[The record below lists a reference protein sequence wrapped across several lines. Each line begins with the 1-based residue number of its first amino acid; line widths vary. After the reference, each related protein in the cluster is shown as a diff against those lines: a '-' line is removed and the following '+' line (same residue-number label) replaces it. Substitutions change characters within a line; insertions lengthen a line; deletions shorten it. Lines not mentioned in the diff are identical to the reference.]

1 MQIICFILQLY
12 LLILLGRIVLSW
24 FPMSGNGPM
33 AGVQRFLFGVTE
45 PVLAPLRAV
54 LPPVRFGAVGID
66 LSPIIV
72 FFGLNILL
80 ALLGCY

>member
-1 MQIICFILQLY
+1 VSIICFLLQLY
-12 LLILLGRIVLSW
+12 LLVLLGRIVLSW
-24 FPMSGNGPM
+24 FPISGTGPM
-33 AGVQRFLFGVTE
+33 AGVQRFLFAVTE

-80 ALLGCY
+80 ALLGCF

>member
-1 MQIICFILQLY
+1 MQIICFFLQLY

-24 FPMSGNGPM
+24 FPTSGNGPM

-45 PVLAPLRAV
+45 PVLAPLRAL

>member
-1 MQIICFILQLY
+1 VQIICFLLQLY

-24 FPMSGNGPM
+24 FPVSSDGAM
-33 AGVQRFLFGVTE
+33 ARVQRFLFGVTE
-45 PVLAPLRAV
+45 PVLAPLRAL

-80 ALLGCY
+80 GLLSCF